1 MYGIIY
7 KATNK
12 INNKIYIGQTIK
24 TLEERIYHHVYRANH
39 SLDITH
45 THFINA
51 IRKYGEENFIWE
63 VIDKGENQEEL
74 NEKEIYWIKY
84 YNSVNN
90 GYNIQDGGNKYDSDK
105 FALACGSKPFLAY
118 RVNGEFLG
126 EFINRHTF
134 GKQYNIADTNVG
146 NLIKNKYNS
155 CNGIICIDKE
165 EFTEQ
170 LLKEKLE
177 KAKQTFRPFVAINLK
192 TKEEF
197 GPFETMK
204 ECREQLGLKH
214 NHIGEIL
221 KGIRKSQEGY
231 TFKFIDNI

>member
-1 MYGIIY
+1 M
-7 KATNK
+7 
-12 INNKIYIGQTIK
+12 
-24 TLEERIYHHVYRANH
+24 
-39 SLDITH
+39 
-45 THFINA
+45 
-51 IRKYGEENFIWE
+51 
-63 VIDKGENQEEL
+63 
-74 NEKEIYWIKY
+74 
-84 YNSVNN
+84 
-90 GYNIQDGGNKYDSDK
+90 
-105 FALACGSKPFLAY
+105 AY

-165 EFTEQ
+165 KFTEQ

-177 KAKQTFRPFVAINLK
+177 RAKQTFRPFVAINLK